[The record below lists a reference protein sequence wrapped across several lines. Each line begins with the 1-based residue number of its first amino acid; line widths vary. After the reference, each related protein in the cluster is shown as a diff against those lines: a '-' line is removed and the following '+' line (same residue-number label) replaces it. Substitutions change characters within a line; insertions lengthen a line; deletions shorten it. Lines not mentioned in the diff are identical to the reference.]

1 MPEAI
6 IIGGTGQTG
15 HALSR
20 RLTDDGWRVTITSRH
35 HGQVPP
41 GCEHAIADARDEA
54 TLTKLAG
61 TNTDLI
67 ISCVAYDAGDARVL
81 ASASRAAGRVVAIST
96 ASVYCDAD
104 GRFLDEAATNGF
116 PEYAIPLTEHSPTV
130 TPGDATYSARKAA
143 MEATLLRE
151 AACPVTILRPGA
163 IHGPESTHAREWW
176 FVKRLLDGRRTIPLA
191 YGGQSRFQTTAADV
205 IAEAVVRSA
214 ANELPAIANVRD
226 ADCPS
231 VAEIGQAIMAI
242 MGVEAT
248 LYGLP
253 DSLTYPPA
261 HGATPWSI
269 PHPLTFTAAAAS
281 TATYAQSVEAAIRWL
296 LDTVDRHDWR
306 ERLPVLA
313 SYPDDMFDY
322 QADEE
327 ALALQGAM
335 PL

>member
-1 MPEAI
+1 
-6 IIGGTGQTG
+6 
-15 HALSR
+15 
-20 RLTDDGWRVTITSRH
+20 
-35 HGQVPP
+35 
-41 GCEHAIADARDEA
+41 
-54 TLTKLAG
+54 
-61 TNTDLI
+61 
-67 ISCVAYDAGDARVL
+67 
-81 ASASRAAGRVVAIST
+81 
-96 ASVYCDAD
+96 
-104 GRFLDEAATNGF
+104 
-116 PEYAIPLTEHSPTV
+116 
-130 TPGDATYSARKAA
+130 
-143 MEATLLRE
+143 
-151 AACPVTILRPGA
+151 
-163 IHGPESTHAREWW
+163 
-176 FVKRLLDGRRTIPLA
+176 
-191 YGGQSRFQTTAADV
+191 
-205 IAEAVVRSA
+205 
-214 ANELPAIANVRD
+214 
-226 ADCPS
+226 
-231 VAEIGQAIMAI
+231 MAI